1 MFAKAES
8 FFTSPQ
14 TKLKWWEVLFLVTIA
29 AAVLWLGLMTA
40 QQRRLA
46 GSMLRLHVVANSDDE
61 ADQAVKLKVRDA
73 VLSCAEGWLEGVEDP
88 KEAEAVLSLHL
99 SELEQA
105 GEQVMRENGYSYPV
119 KASLEQV
126 HFPTKYYDGFALP
139 AGEYRALRV
148 VLGEGAGQNWW
159 CVVFPG
165 LCVAPAAEWQ
175 DVAVSGGISETDVEL
190 MEDAQPEYVI
200 RFRCLEWLDALQ
212 QRWQD

>member
-1 MFAKAES
+1 MLTRIKF

-14 TKLKWWEVLFLVTIA
+14 TQLKWWEVIFLLALA
-29 AAVLWLGLMTA
+29 AAMLWVGLMTA

-46 GSMLRLHVVANSDDE
+46 ESMLRLHVVANSDDAE
-61 ADQAVKLKVRDA
+61 DQALKLKVRDA
-73 VLSCAEGWLEGVEDP
+73 VLDCAEGWLSGVETP
-88 KEAEAVLSLHL
+88 AQAESVLAEHL
-99 SELEQA
+99 EELEQA
-105 GEQVMRENGYSYPV
+105 GEQVTREQGYSYPV

-148 VLGEGAGQNWW
+148 VLGEGAGHNWW

-165 LCVAPAAEWQ
+165 LCVAPASEWQ
-175 DVAVSGGISETDVEL
+175 EVAVSGGISETDVEL

-200 RFRCLEWLDALQ
+200 RFRCLEWLDALR
-212 QRWQD
+212 QRWAE

>member
-1 MFAKAES
+1 MFMRANS

-14 TKLKWWEVLFLVTIA
+14 TKLKWWEVVFLIAIA

-46 GSMLRLHVVANSDDE
+46 ESMLRLHVVANSDE
-61 ADQAVKLKVRDA
+61 AEDQALKLKVRDA
-73 VLSCAEGWLEGVEDP
+73 VLSCAEDWLEGVEDP
-88 KEAEAVLSLHL
+88 KEAEAVLSCHL
-99 SELEQA
+99 TELEQA
-105 GEQVMRENGYSYPV
+105 GEQVTRENGYSYPV

-175 DVAVSGGISETDVEL
+175 EVAVSGGISPSDVEL
-190 MEDAQPEYVI
+190 MEENESGYI
-200 RFRCLEWLDALQ
+200 LRFRCLEWLDALQ
-212 QRWQD
+212 QRWAD

>member
-1 MFAKAES
+1 MFARAKN

-14 TKLKWWEVLFLVTIA
+14 TQLKWWEVIFLFAIA

-46 GSMLRLHVVANSDDE
+46 DSMLRLHVVANSDGE
-61 ADQAVKLKVRDA
+61 EDQALKLKVRDA
-73 VLSCAEGWLEGVEDP
+73 VLSCAEGWLEGVDDP
-88 KEAEAVLSLHL
+88 KEAEAVLSQHL

-105 GEQVMRENGYSYPV
+105 GEQVTQENGYSYPV

-148 VLGEGAGQNWW
+148 VLGEGAGHNWW

-165 LCVAPAAEWQ
+165 LCVAPASEWQ
-175 DVAVSGGISETDVEL
+175 EVAVSGGMSESDVEL
-190 MEDAQPEYVI
+190 MEENESGYI
-200 RFRCLEWLDALQ
+200 LRFRCLEWLDALQ
-212 QRWQD
+212 QRLAH